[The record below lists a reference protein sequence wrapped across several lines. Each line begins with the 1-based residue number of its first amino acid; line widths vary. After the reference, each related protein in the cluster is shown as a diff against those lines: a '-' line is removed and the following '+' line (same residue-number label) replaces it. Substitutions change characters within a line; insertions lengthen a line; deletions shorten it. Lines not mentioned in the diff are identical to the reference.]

1 MSYRSGRRWT
11 WESSESPGHSAA
23 EFIASTAESVD
34 SPPMRALVMTETGGP
49 DSLQLGEWP
58 EPELIDGFAKIDVS
72 AAGVGFVDMLIT
84 KGEYQ
89 IKPPLPFV
97 PGTELVGIRRDTG
110 ERVIASSLF
119 GGWAETVLAP
129 LVTTFP
135 IPDSLS
141 DEAAAGFTINYQTA
155 HLALVRRGRLAE
167 GETVLVHGASG
178 GVGVASIQVA
188 KALGAGLVIA
198 TGSTEAK
205 RSAALEAGSDHA
217 VDSGGDW
224 ISELK
229 ELTGGRGVDVV
240 VDPVGGDM
248 FDGSLRCMAPFGRAL
263 VIGFAAGR
271 IPEVKVNRL
280 LLKHLDVVG
289 VNWGGVIP
297 IEPSLAQEAHTDLM
311 KWFEAGLLKPPAGPV
326 FDLEHGADAV
336 RFFEDR
342 DSIGKP
348 VIRIR

>member
-1 MSYRSGRRWT
+1 MQQATGAGGFVDDPGGTQEKGEIRHPNRLG
-11 WESSESPGHSAA
+11 SS
-23 EFIASTAESVD
+23 
-34 SPPMRALVMTETGGP
+34 MRALILDEAAGP
-49 DSLQLGEWP
+49 DSLRLGEWP
-58 EPELIDGFAKIDVS
+58 EPEPIDGFATIDVS

-97 PGTELVGIRRDTG
+97 PGTELAGVRRDTG
-110 ERVIASSLF
+110 ERVIASALF

-129 LVTTFP
+129 LATTFA
-135 IPDSLS
+135 IPDSLA
-141 DEAAAGFTINYQTA
+141 DEPAAGFMINYQTA
-155 HLALVRRGRLAE
+155 HLALARRGRLAA

-188 KALGAGLVIA
+188 KALGASVVIA
-198 TGSTEAK
+198 TGSSEAK
-205 RSAALEAGSDHA
+205 RDAALAAGADHA
-217 VDSGGDW
+217 IASGEEW
-224 ISELK
+224 IEAVKS
-229 ELTGGRGVDVV
+229 LTSGRGVDVV

-248 FDGSLRCMAPFGRAL
+248 FDGSVRCTAPFGRLL
-263 VIGFAAGR
+263 VIGFASGR

-280 LLKHLDVVG
+280 LLKHLDVIG

-297 IEPSLAQEAHTDLM
+297 VDPLIAENAHSDLM
-311 KWFEAGLLKPPAGPV
+311 KWFEAGLLNPPSGPV

-342 DSIGKP
+342 EAIGKP
-348 VIRIR
+348 VIRVR

>member
-1 MSYRSGRRWT
+1 
-11 WESSESPGHSAA
+11 
-23 EFIASTAESVD
+23 
-34 SPPMRALVMTETGGP
+34 MRALILDEAGGP
-49 DSLQLGEWP
+49 DSLRLGEWP
-58 EPELIDGFAKIDVS
+58 EPEPIDGFATVDVS

-110 ERVIASSLF
+110 ERVIASALF
-119 GGWAETVLAP
+119 GGWSETVLTP
-129 LVTTFP
+129 LATTFA
-135 IPDSLS
+135 IPDSLA
-141 DEAAAGFTINYQTA
+141 DEPAAGFMINYQTA
-155 HLALVRRGRLAE
+155 HLALARRGRLAP

-178 GVGVASIQVA
+178 GVGIASIQVA
-188 KALGAGLVIA
+188 KALGAGSVIA

-205 RSAALEAGSDHA
+205 RAAALAAGADQAIASD
-217 VDSGGDW
+217 GEW
-224 ISELK
+224 IDEVKSA
-229 ELTGGRGVDVV
+229 TGGRGVDVV

-248 FDGSLRCMAPFGRAL
+248 FDGSLRCMAPFGRLL

-297 IEPSLAQEAHTDLM
+297 VDPAIAQQAHADLM
-311 KWFEAGLLKPPAGPV
+311 SWFEAGLLNPPAGPV
-326 FDLEHGADAV
+326 FDLDHGADAV

-348 VIRIR
+348 VIRVR